1 MLCILLLPMITYA
14 SMIMDASRLQ
24 AAKTA
29 ISGAGDLAMNAAMS
43 EYDKV
48 VKDMY
53 GLFSMVQNEADLD
66 NALKDYFT
74 KTIEGALKDTGTDD
88 QTIQEYADSFA
99 NWIIDRQN
107 DGEFDFD
114 DFLSMQVDDM
124 TIGNVSSSALA
135 NPAVMK
141 RQIVEYMKYKIKTEN
156 LYTKFF
162 LTKMI

>member
-1 MLCILLLPMITYA
+1 M
-14 SMIMDASRLQ
+14 
-24 AAKTA
+24 
-29 ISGAGDLAMNAAMS
+29 
-43 EYDKV
+43 
-48 VKDMY
+48 
-53 GLFSMVQNEADLD
+53 
-66 NALKDYFT
+66 
-74 KTIEGALKDTGTDD
+74 KDTGTDD

-141 RQIVEYMKYKIKTEN
+141 RQIVEYMKYKGPVSLASTLISKLGFLKNSSEQTEV
-156 LYTKFF
+156 LEQKVEYAGSGVVKPVSGS
-162 LTKMI
+162 